1 MFLDAHAKVELTYFL
16 NNIVHMNG
24 KRIINSRSPIKVVYP
39 HERTYTAEFER
50 DIDATNEL
58 FMCSDA
64 SESMI
69 LSSVLAKRL
78 YLLVFGNCYLL

>member
-1 MFLDAHAKVELTYFL
+1 MFLDEHAKVELTYFL

-24 KRIINSRSPIKVVYP
+24 KRIINSRSLIKVVYP

-50 DIDATNEL
+50 DIDAKNEL

-64 SESMI
+64 SESHSFIFDM
-69 LSSVLAKRL
+69 KR
-78 YLLVFGNCYLL
+78 YHVHKRETF